1 MAQNKMGVVKLNK
14 LIWSMGIPM
23 VFSMILQAIYNVVDT
38 IFVVNKAELGQAA
51 NQALTFA
58 FPVQIL
64 LIAVGVGTGV
74 GLNALLSKY
83 LGEGKKEEASK
94 AAGVG
99 IFIGIVVTL
108 IFVLFGLFGAKPY
121 MEFMAR
127 NIDQSIYDQGQIVE
141 WGSEYLSICCVYSVG
156 AIGYAVYERFLQST
170 GKTMLS
176 TIAQVSGAVINI
188 FGDWLLIY
196 VFELGV
202 AGAAIATVVGQ
213 IASLVIAM
221 VFHYFK
227 NKEINGHPKHIRP
240 SWKITKAIYQI
251 GLPAMIMQG
260 LLAVMMFVTIE
271 IIGTSKEYGT
281 ILQGAF
287 GIYYKIMQ
295 IALFASFGLSNTLIS
310 IVSFNYGMND
320 KMRVQGAIKFGI
332 IDSVIVSLVITALFQ
347 VLAEPISNLFGLTLG
362 PGSDDVIR
370 ICVNAMHIATIGY
383 VFMAISVAIQ
393 GILQG
398 FRSVYLPLII
408 SLLRL
413 IVFVV
418 PFAFLF
424 MNIGNPYDTF
434 WWTFPIAE
442 FLTAIIS
449 VIFLLFK
456 CKKLN
461 IYEKQKEEAK
471 ID

>member
-1 MAQNKMGVVKLNK
+1 
-14 LIWSMGIPM
+14 
-23 VFSMILQAIYNVVDT
+23 MID
-38 IFVVNKAELGQAA
+38 
-51 NQALTFA
+51 
-58 FPVQIL
+58 
-64 LIAVGVGTGV
+64 
-74 GLNALLSKY
+74 
-83 LGEGKKEEASK
+83 
-94 AAGVG
+94 
-99 IFIGIVVTL
+99 
-108 IFVLFGLFGAKPY
+108 
-121 MEFMAR
+121 
-127 NIDQSIYDQGQIVE
+127 
-141 WGSEYLSICCVYSVG
+141 
-156 AIGYAVYERFLQST
+156 
-170 GKTMLS
+170 
-176 TIAQVSGAVINI
+176 I

-213 IASLVIAM
+213 IAFLVIAM

-227 NKEINGHPKHIRP
+227 NKEINGNPKHIRP

-251 GLPAMIMQG
+251 GLPAMIMEG

-320 KMRVQGAIKFGI
+320 KMRVQEAIKFVQNLV
-332 IDSVIVSLVITALFQ
+332 SVIASLVITILFQ
-347 VLAEPISNLFGLTLG
+347 ALAEPISNLFGLALE
-362 PGSDDVIR
+362 PGGDEVIR

-424 MNIGNPYDTF
+424 MNVGNPYDTF

-461 IYEKQKEEAK
+461 IYEKQKDQMK
-471 ID
+471 IG